1 MLKINY
7 LYPTL
12 SIFSFLLLI
21 PFLANAHTRWFAE
34 GEVMPVVTSE
44 PITSYLAFCAFV
56 AIVILVIGMLM
67 EKRGM
72 FRLSFFQ
79 PKSTNAFSRVSATFS
94 IIAGTF
100 FMIAG
105 THGYLFSPNITYIT
119 EIPTW
124 LVMLQFA
131 IGLMFV
137 LGIFARVAALFLA
150 SLWFVAVPYAG
161 MESMVENIWV
171 LSTAFFIA
179 VVGNDYFS
187 LVSVKSLKSY
197 AYKLHSYAL
206 PILRVGTGTM
216 LIILGF
222 TEKILKPELG
232 LNFLAQHNWNFLSS
246 LGVSDYFFV
255 LMAGSTEAFLGLL
268 LVIGVMTRLTTL
280 VTAIIFTIPLFLLGP
295 IELAGH
301 LPHFAALFMILL
313 FGAGHHYRLFNRAND

>member
-1 MLKINY
+1 MYGINHFY
-7 LYPTL
+7 LSLPV
-12 SIFSFLLLI
+12 FALLLT
-21 PFLANAHTRWFAE
+21 PFLVDAHTRWFAE
-34 GEVMPVVTSE
+34 GEIVPLTTSE
-44 PITSYLAFCAFV
+44 PTNLYLYICLLV
-56 AIVILVIGMLM
+56 ALMVLGVGMLM
-67 EKRGM
+67 EKKGM

-79 PKSTNAFSRVSATFS
+79 PKSNNAFSRAAATFS

-105 THGYLFSPNITYIT
+105 THGYLFSPNITYVT

-137 LGIFARVAALFLA
+137 LGIFARVAALLLA
-150 SLWFVAVPYAG
+150 SLWFVAIPYAG
-161 MESMVENIWV
+161 VESMIENIWV

-197 AYKLHSYAL
+197 AYKLHPYAL
-206 PILRVGTGTM
+206 PILRIGTGTM

-232 LNFLAQHNWNFLSS
+232 LNFLVQHDWNFLSS
-246 LGVSDYFFV
+246 LGVSNYLFV
-255 LMAGSTEAFLGLL
+255 LMAGSTEALLGLL
-268 LVIGVMTRLTTL
+268 LALGIMTRLTTL

-295 IELAGH
+295 IELTGH
-301 LPHFAALFMILL
+301 LPHFAALIMILL
-313 FGAGHHYRLFNRAND
+313 FGAGYHYRVFGRVNS

>member
-1 MLKINY
+1 MYRINHFY
-7 LYPTL
+7 LSLPV
-12 SIFSFLLLI
+12 FALLLT
-21 PFLANAHTRWFAE
+21 PFLVDAHTRWFAE
-34 GEVMPVVTSE
+34 GEVVPLMTNEPVSL
-44 PITSYLAFCAFV
+44 YLLFCSFV
-56 AIVILVIGMLM
+56 ALIVLIVGVVM
-67 EKRGM
+67 EKRRV

-79 PKSTNAFSRVSATFS
+79 PKSINAFSRAAATFS
-94 IIAGTF
+94 IVAGTF

-105 THGYLFSPNITYIT
+105 THGYLFSPNITYVT

-150 SLWFVAVPYAG
+150 SLWFVAIPYAG
-161 MESMVENIWV
+161 IESMIENIWI
-171 LSTAFFIA
+171 LSTSFFIM

-246 LGVSDYFFV
+246 FGVSDYFFV

-268 LVIGVMTRLTTL
+268 LVLGVMTRLTTL

-313 FGAGHHYRLFNRAND
+313 FGAGYHYRLFNRAND